1 MGYDQHHQSSSSGA
15 LVGVVVAVLL
25 FAVLGILVVVGAGL
39 FFVQTSRVEAMVARD
54 RAVAELRRVGVEAH
68 NADAEAQREVEEAR
82 VEATPDPRLNF
93 VVKLDREGNASV
105 DGENIDLDELKAQL
119 AKLKE
124 ETGNAFSVQINAGA
138 ECPVKHVVSVLDV
151 CKEVGDIDYRVA
163 LPSGSDSSPDDE
175 SNAEE

>member
-93 VVKLDREGNASV
+93 VV
-105 DGENIDLDELKAQL
+105 
-119 AKLKE
+119 
-124 ETGNAFSVQINAGA
+124 
-138 ECPVKHVVSVLDV
+138 
-151 CKEVGDIDYRVA
+151 
-163 LPSGSDSSPDDE
+163 
-175 SNAEE
+175 